1 MWFPQLQAPTG
12 ASLLPAARGHRST
25 GPRSARKHPRPPPA
39 LTPPCLR
46 SAADEYLQMRALLS
60 YVGDLVLPSAGRSCE
75 GGVSKVL
82 ASVQQPRPPPH
93 YRISPSLSSAVCLC
107 RSAWPGQPLQRDTTR
122 PCARLFRSSNRHIRR
137 SIPTYLSL
145 SISLSLSLQLWRP
158 LIGATLPSWA
168 RGRRSA
174 LPAAP
179 AAAPAAAPDDASALS
194 EASSSSS
201 QVRRQLEHSVLFT
214 KGVLRK
220 LLRQEIVHATAL
232 SSQGVRAR
240 LDALLGSDG
249 LDLDE
254 LRGYQGKLA
263 LTLDAQRS
271 VLDRSKV
278 SIDSLMLQSLQ
289 LAYAQLPE
297 RCLLAFLGQ
306 TRPHDDPLLLTRC
319 ILLPP
324 YRIGTWLRLR
334 AKTPKDAGCW
344 RASSSASAHGGGAT
358 CCA

>member
-1 MWFPQLQAPTG
+1 M
-12 ASLLPAARGHRST
+12 
-25 GPRSARKHPRPPPA
+25 
-39 LTPPCLR
+39 
-46 SAADEYLQMRALLS
+46 
-60 YVGDLVLPSAGRSCE
+60 
-75 GGVSKVL
+75 
-82 ASVQQPRPPPH
+82 
-93 YRISPSLSSAVCLC
+93 
-107 RSAWPGQPLQRDTTR
+107 
-122 PCARLFRSSNRHIRR
+122 
-137 SIPTYLSL
+137 
-145 SISLSLSLQLWRP
+145 
-158 LIGATLPSWA
+158 
-168 RGRRSA
+168 
-174 LPAAP
+174 
-179 AAAPAAAPDDASALS
+179 
-194 EASSSSS
+194 
-201 QVRRQLEHSVLFT
+201 
-214 KGVLRK
+214 LRK

-297 RCLLAFLGQ
+297 RCSLAFLGQ